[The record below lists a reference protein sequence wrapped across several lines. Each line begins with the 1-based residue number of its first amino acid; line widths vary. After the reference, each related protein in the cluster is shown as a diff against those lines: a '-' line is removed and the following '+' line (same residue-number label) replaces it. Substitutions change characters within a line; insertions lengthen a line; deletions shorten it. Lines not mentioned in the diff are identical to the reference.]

1 MMELFAKTCTGFR
14 ETDPDAKR
22 VQQREAVTA
31 AGLMAQRRRQWR
43 ESREMGAG
51 AVGRTVGFHGRT
63 QPTAES
69 TGVEGESG
77 QETGQ
82 PLSSQPL
89 PCCQGGYWLNPI
101 ESQKVCD

>member
-1 MMELFAKTCTGFR
+1 MEA
-14 ETDPDAKR
+14 
-22 VQQREAVTA
+22 EAV
-31 AGLMAQRRRQWR
+31 G
-43 ESREMGAG
+43 G
-51 AVGRTVGFHGRT
+51 TVGFHGCT

-69 TGVEGESG
+69 TGAEGESG

-89 PCCQGGYWLNPI
+89 PCCQGSHWLNPT